1 MILIAESGSTK
12 CDWVALNPDGSEY
25 KRFSTM
31 GFNPYF
37 HSAPFIRE
45 ELSSNAVV
53 SNINGSVDFVYFYGA
68 GASSESLKDIIHDG
82 LKQVFVNATINVDH
96 DLVASAYSTYTGEP
110 ASER

>member
-37 HSAPFIRE
+37 HSAPFIHE
-45 ELSSNAVV
+45 ELGGNGVV
-53 SNINGSVDFVYFYGA
+53 SSIHGNVDFVYFYGA

-82 LKQVFVNATINVDH
+82 LKRVFKNATINVDH

-110 ASER
+110 RG